1 MLGTLFLIG
10 CVAYSI
16 LLFRGLEESTYE
28 EEVI

>member
-10 CVAYSI
+10 CIAYSI
-16 LLFRGLEESTYE
+16 LLFKGLEEASYE